1 MFRIFTTNMYTII
14 VLMCSIGFLD
24 LKNIGVDTKIMT
36 IGVLW
41 TDLLAKTCFR
51 GGHFEFSNFGREP
64 LEWRRGSRNFW
75 NQHTQLP
82 PRANF
87 HASYQKCTPKS
98 HIRPTTPHNIL
109 ATYMLKL
116 YETRNGRLCI
126 FLTRIHTL
134 YRLICPCN
142 TSVFQLKTGALF
154 LLIRLIII
162 IPVFI
167 FLTPVWWIYWLI
179 HWLIGGFYVVSC

>member
-1 MFRIFTTNMYTII
+1 MI
-14 VLMCSIGFLD
+14 VMCSIGFLD

-51 GGHFEFSNFGREP
+51 GGHFDFLNFGREP

-87 HASYQKCTPKS
+87 HASYQKCTTEVK
-98 HIRPTTPHNIL
+98 NV
-109 ATYMLKL
+109 TYPLH
-116 YETRNGRLCI
+116 Y
-126 FLTRIHTL
+126 
-134 YRLICPCN
+134 
-142 TSVFQLKTGALF
+142 
-154 LLIRLIII
+154 
-162 IPVFI
+162 
-167 FLTPVWWIYWLI
+167 
-179 HWLIGGFYVVSC
+179 